1 MDLNFQTSNDPKM
14 GKITQFLILIIIM
27 LSCNST
33 EPKITISPNPANN
46 MNENN
51 PKRTFLA
58 LGDSYTIGERVDEKD
73 QWSRQLIDLLKNEF
87 NVTKHE
93 IIARTGWTTAELI
106 DAIEVR
112 KLTEQYDMVS
122 LLIGVNNQYRG
133 QSLDTYRVEFRQL
146 LNISTKF
153 AKNDTKKVIVL
164 SIPDWGKT
172 PFAEGKGKDNIAA
185 EIDAF
190 NLVAKEE
197 CTKMNIIFIDI
208 TEITRKNI
216 DSSMFASDGLHYSG
230 KMYGL
235 WANQVLQTSK
245 NILK

>member
-1 MDLNFQTSNDPKM
+1 
-14 GKITQFLILIIIM
+14 M
-27 LSCNST
+27 LSCNSK
-33 EPKITISPNPANN
+33 ESKINISPNPATT

-58 LGDSYTIGERVDEKD
+58 LGDSYTIGESVDEKD
-73 QWSRQLIDLLKNEF
+73 RWSMQLIDLLKAEF
-87 NVTKHE
+87 NITKHE

-106 DAIEVR
+106 VAIEAK
-112 KLTEQYDMVS
+112 KLTEQYDLVS

-146 LNISTKF
+146 LNISIKF
-153 AKNDTKKVIVL
+153 AKNDAKKVIVL

-172 PFAEGKGKDNIAA
+172 PFAQGNNKDNIAA

-197 CTKMNIIFIDI
+197 CNKMNIVFIDI
-208 TEITRKNI
+208 TEITRRNTEL
-216 DSSMFASDGLHYSG
+216 SMFASDGLHYSG
-230 KMYGL
+230 KMHGL
-235 WANQVLQTSK
+235 WANEVLKTAK
-245 NILK
+245 DILK